1 VSELGQNRH
10 RARERALEIFYEST
24 IKERPI
30 TVIVPELRTK
40 PDAYVLELLTS
51 AVDHQTQ
58 ANELMSEMSIDWPL
72 ERIALVDRL
81 IMTLAVGEMLMD
93 DAPPM
98 AVILD
103 EAVEL
108 AKVYSTD
115 GSSSYVN
122 GVLSSIAQRLLD

>member
-1 VSELGQNRH
+1 VSELGHNRH

-58 ANELMSEMSIDWPL
+58 ADELMSEMSIDWPL

-81 IMTLAVGEMLMD
+81 IMTLAVGEMLMVN
-93 DAPPM
+93 APPV